1 MSRPE
6 DRPEGRPEDRA
17 PAGETGRR
25 GPRTRVIVVVGLLV
39 VLALAGGVSYY
50 ASASPDGLNKVA
62 EDHGFASTAKDS
74 PTRHSPFAGYGVRG
88 ITDGRASTAV
98 AGVAGVAIVLALG
111 TGVAL
116 AVRRRDRRGDH
127 GGDHDGDHNDDHG
140 APSATMAAAQDASA
154 APDRRQ

>member
-1 MSRPE
+1 MSTPDSQHDSRHDSRHDE
-6 DRPEGRPEDRA
+6 KDGDRSV
-17 PAGETGRR
+17 GRR
-25 GPRTRVIVVVGLLV
+25 RPRTRVVALVGLLV

-74 PTRHSPFAGYGVRG
+74 PTRHSPFADYGVRG
-88 ITDGRASTAV
+88 ITDGRVSTAV

-116 AVRRRDRRGDH
+116 AVRRRDRRAAS
-127 GGDHDGDHNDDHG
+127 DG
-140 APSATMAAAQDASA
+140 
-154 APDRRQ
+154 RR

>member
-6 DRPEGRPEDRA
+6 SGPDNRSDDRSDSQVS
-17 PAGETGRR
+17 GRR
-25 GPRTRVIVVVGLLV
+25 RPRTRVFVVVGLLV
-39 VLALAGGVSYY
+39 VLALAGGASYY

-74 PTRHSPFAGYGVRG
+74 PTRHSPFADYGVRG
-88 ITDGRASTAV
+88 INDGRVSNAV

-116 AVRRRDRRGDH
+116 AVRRRDRRD
-127 GGDHDGDHNDDHG
+127 DRPTDDGAEHPTDRRSADVDD
-140 APSATMAAAQDASA
+140 AAA
-154 APDRRQ
+154 APADRRR

>member
-6 DRPEGRPEDRA
+6 DRSDSLDENQRDNDYDNQYDNQNA
-17 PAGETGRR
+17 CR
-25 GPRTRVIVVVGLLV
+25 GPRTRIFVVVGLLV

-62 EDHGFASTAKDS
+62 EDHGFASTGKDS
-74 PTRHSPFAGYGVRG
+74 PTRHSPFAHYGVRG
-88 ITDGRASTAV
+88 ITDGRVSKAV

-116 AVRRRDRRGDH
+116 AVRRRDRR
-127 GGDHDGDHNDDHG
+127 N
-140 APSATMAAAQDASA
+140 A
-154 APDRRQ
+154 APATPATPDGRR